1 MTEYTLAARQITAVV
16 TSEAQTAIT
25 DLEIASAVG
34 FEAVWTGGSGGTS
47 AHAIVQTSYD
57 GGTTWRDLVRF
68 DFTTSA
74 AVKTA
79 KRSAVSIAAVA
90 AYAALSAEGA
100 NDIPIGSRLRAVIL
114 SVGVFT
120 GAGGTLTVRAM
131 VH

>member
-1 MTEYTLAARQITAVV
+1 MTEYTLAARQITAVLA
-16 TSEAQTAIT
+16 SEAQTAIT
-25 DLEIASAVG
+25 DLEIQSAVG
-34 FEAVWTGGSGGTS
+34 FEAAWTGGSGGTS
-47 AHAIVQTSYD
+47 AHATVQTSYD

-68 DFTTSA
+68 DFLTTA

-100 NDIPIGSRLRAVIL
+100 SDLPIGSRLRAVIT